1 MFRFI
6 ALYAN
11 PTDPDG
17 FEAHYRSTHIPIM
30 ERWPGVKDTTIT
42 RVTGTPRGGDAP
54 YHLLTTVTFDSRD
67 DFMSAMGTD
76 AGKESAQDA
85 RGMVEQFGVE
95 VTMLL
100 GDDFG

>member
-11 PTDPDG
+11 PTDPEG
-17 FEAHYRSTHIPIM
+17 FEEHFRSNHVPIL
-30 ERWPGVKDTTIT
+30 ERWPDTRDIAVT

-54 YHLLTTVTFDSRD
+54 YHLVAAVTFDSRD
-67 DFMSAMGTD
+67 AFMAAMGTD

-85 RGMVEQFGVE
+85 RSMAEQFGVE
-95 VTMLL
+95 VTMLV
-100 GDDFG
+100 GDDLG